1 MDLKEVIQTLKVGI
15 IGGTGYVGAELIR
28 LLSCHKKIEISA
40 ISSVSFNGKKLSDIY
55 PNFYNLNE
63 LVCENAED
71 VIEKSDTIFLA
82 LPNGLSEDLAEKIL
96 KENKVCIDMGAD
108 FRFKNGLTYK
118 KWYGKNFS
126 LPELHKKS
134 VYGLPELNR
143 EKIKN
148 AKIIGNPGCYATSI
162 ELALLPLI
170 SKNLIEE
177 TGIISDSKS
186 GVTGSGRNLSESSHF
201 TNCNESFSA
210 YKIAN
215 HRHTPEIEETLD
227 SISNKNVKLTFIPHL
242 LPINR
247 GILSTIYTTPKGKI
261 DMNEIHSKYS
271 DFYKD
276 EPFVNVLPLGKAA
289 KINNVRLSNY
299 CQISLHYDEENGK
312 LILIS
317 CIDNMIKGSAGQGI
331 QNMNLVSGF
340 DEKEGLDFVPPAF

>member
-1 MDLKEVIQTLKVGI
+1 MKEVIQTLKVGI

-40 ISSVSFNGKKLSDIY
+40 ISSVSFSGKKLSDIY
-55 PNFYNLNE
+55 QNFYNLNN
-63 LVCENAED
+63 LVCENEED
-71 VIEKSDTIFLA
+71 VLEKSDIIFLA
-82 LPNGLSEDLAEKIL
+82 LPNGLSEELAEKIL
-96 KENKVCIDMGAD
+96 KRNKICIDMGAD

-118 KWYGKNFS
+118 KWYGKDFS
-126 LPELHKKS
+126 LPELHEKS

-143 EKIKN
+143 EKIKG

-186 GVTGSGRNLSESSHF
+186 GVTGSGKSLSESSHF
-201 TNCNESFSA
+201 TNCNESLSA

-215 HRHTPEIEETLD
+215 HRHTPEIEETLG
-227 SISNKNVKLTFIPHL
+227 SISSKDVKLTFVPHL

-247 GILSTIYTTPKGKI
+247 GILSTIYTTPKEKI
-261 DMNEIHSKYS
+261 NLTELHKEYS
-271 DFYKD
+271 NFYKN
-276 EPFVNVLPLGKAA
+276 EPFVNVLPLGGTA

-299 CQISLHYDEENGK
+299 CQISLHYDAENNK
-312 LILIS
+312 LILVS

-331 QNMNLVSGF
+331 QNMNLALGF
-340 DEKEGLDFVPPAF
+340 NEKEGLDFIPPAF